1 MRYNYYKLVR
11 DNIPNEINKEDNK
24 KCSYKI
30 LSDEE
35 YKNELDK
42 KLQEESIEFIECHS
56 VEEMADLLE
65 IIDCQIKT
73 FNINMDE
80 VNKAREEK
88 VKAKGGF
95 ENKIYLEYVDE
106 NQNFEEES
114 NNKNKQQSL
123 LNLLSKKDSLSDVQN
138 YVRQVNEL
146 RGFQNQA
153 IQDTM
158 LLLTEEIGELAK
170 AIRKDCTD
178 MRVDI
183 NKLNNYGSIES
194 EIADVFYVLSC
205 VCNKL
210 DINILDALKKKEAE
224 NVNRMWSKV

>member
-11 DNIPNEINKEDNK
+11 DNIPNEINKSGG

-30 LSDEE
+30 LNDEE

-42 KLQEESIEFIECHS
+42 KLQEESNEFIECHS

-65 IIDCQIKT
+65 VIECQIKT
-73 FNINMDE
+73 FNINIDE
-80 VNKAREEK
+80 VKKAREK
-88 VKAKGGF
+88 KAKAKGGF
-95 ENKIYLEYVDE
+95 KNRIYLEYVDE
-106 NQNFEEES
+106 NENIEEKL
-114 NNKNKQQSL
+114 NNRNKQQSL
-123 LNLLSKKDSLSDVQN
+123 LNLLTKKDSLTDVQN

-146 RGFQNQA
+146 RGFQNQDL
-153 IQDTM
+153 QDTM

-170 AIRKDCTD
+170 AIRKDYTD
-178 MRVDI
+178 MSVDI

-224 NVNRMWSKV
+224 NINRTWNKV

>member
-30 LSDEE
+30 LNDEE

-42 KLQEESIEFIECHS
+42 KLQEESNEFIESHS
-56 VEEMADLLE
+56 IEEMADLLE
-65 IIDCQIKT
+65 IIEYQIKT
-73 FNINMDE
+73 FNINIDE
-80 VNKAREEK
+80 VNKARDNK
-88 VKAKGGF
+88 VKLKGGF
-95 ENKIYLEYVDE
+95 KNKIYLEYVDE
-106 NQNFEEES
+106 NENLEEES
-114 NNKNKQQSL
+114 NNKNKQKSL
-123 LNLLSKKDSLSDVQN
+123 LKLLSKKDSLSDVQN
-138 YVRQVNEL
+138 YVKQVNEL

-153 IQDTM
+153 LQDTM

-170 AIRKDCTD
+170 AIRKDYTD
-178 MRVDI
+178 MKVDV
-183 NKLNNYGSIES
+183 NKLSNYGSIES

-224 NVNRMWSKV
+224 NVNRVWNKV

>member
-11 DNIPNEINKEDNK
+11 DNIPNEINKADNK

-30 LSDEE
+30 LSNEE

-42 KLQEESIEFIECHS
+42 KLQEESIEFIESHS

-65 IIDCQIKT
+65 VIEYQIKT
-73 FNINMDE
+73 FNINMNE
-80 VNKAREEK
+80 VNKARENK
-88 VKAKGGF
+88 VKVKGGF

-106 NQNFEEES
+106 NENLEEES

-138 YVRQVNEL
+138 YVKQVNEL

-153 IQDTM
+153 LQDTM
-158 LLLTEEIGELAK
+158 LLLTEEVGELAK
-170 AIRKDCTD
+170 VIRKDYTD
-178 MRVDI
+178 MRVDV

-224 NVNRMWSKV
+224 NVNRTWNKV

>member
-11 DNIPNEINKEDNK
+11 DNIPNEINKSGG

-30 LSDEE
+30 LNDEE

-42 KLQEESIEFIECHS
+42 KLQEESNEFIECHS

-65 IIDCQIKT
+65 VIECQIKT
-73 FNINMDE
+73 FNINIDE
-80 VNKAREEK
+80 VKKAREK
-88 VKAKGGF
+88 KAKAKGGF
-95 ENKIYLEYVDE
+95 KNKIYLEYVDE
-106 NQNFEEES
+106 NENIEEKI
-114 NNKNKQQSL
+114 NNRNKQQSL
-123 LNLLSKKDSLSDVQN
+123 LNLLTKKDSLTDVQN

-146 RGFQNQA
+146 RGFQNQDL
-153 IQDTM
+153 QDTM

-170 AIRKDCTD
+170 AIRKDYTD
-178 MRVDI
+178 MSVDI

-224 NVNRMWSKV
+224 NINRTWNKV

>member
-11 DNIPNEINKEDNK
+11 DNIPYEINKADNK

-42 KLQEESIEFIECHS
+42 KLQEESIEFIESHS

-65 IIDCQIKT
+65 VIEYQIKT

-80 VNKAREEK
+80 VNKARENK
-88 VKAKGGF
+88 VKVKGGF
-95 ENKIYLEYVDE
+95 KNKIYLEYVDE
-106 NQNFEEES
+106 NENLEEES

-138 YVRQVNEL
+138 YVKQVNEL

-153 IQDTM
+153 LQDTM
-158 LLLTEEIGELAK
+158 LLLTEEVGELAK
-170 AIRKDCTD
+170 AIRKDYTD
-178 MRVDI
+178 MRVDV

-224 NVNRMWSKV
+224 NVNRTWNKV

>member
-11 DNIPNEINKEDNK
+11 DNIPNEINKSGG

-30 LSDEE
+30 LNDEE

-42 KLQEESIEFIECHS
+42 KLQEESNEFIECHS

-65 IIDCQIKT
+65 VIECQIKT
-73 FNINMDE
+73 FNINIDE
-80 VNKAREEK
+80 VKKAREK
-88 VKAKGGF
+88 KAKAKGGF
-95 ENKIYLEYVDE
+95 KNKIYLEYVDE
-106 NQNFEEES
+106 NENIEEKL
-114 NNKNKQQSL
+114 NNRNKQQSL
-123 LNLLSKKDSLSDVQN
+123 LNLLTKKDSLTDVQN

-146 RGFQNQA
+146 RGFQNQDL
-153 IQDTM
+153 QDTM

-170 AIRKDCTD
+170 AIRKDYTD
-178 MRVDI
+178 MSVDI

-224 NVNRMWSKV
+224 NINRTWNKV

>member
-30 LSDEE
+30 LNDEE

-42 KLQEESIEFIECHS
+42 KLQEESNEFIESHS

-65 IIDCQIKT
+65 IIEYQIKT
-73 FNINMDE
+73 FNINIDE
-80 VNKAREEK
+80 VNKARDNK
-88 VKAKGGF
+88 VKLKGGF
-95 ENKIYLEYVDE
+95 KNKIYLEYVDE
-106 NQNFEEES
+106 NENLEEES
-114 NNKNKQQSL
+114 NNKNKQKSL
-123 LNLLSKKDSLSDVQN
+123 LKLLSKKDSLSDVQN
-138 YVRQVNEL
+138 YVKQVNEL

-153 IQDTM
+153 LQDTM

-170 AIRKDCTD
+170 AIRKDYTD
-178 MRVDI
+178 MKVDV
-183 NKLNNYGSIES
+183 NKLSNYGSIES

-224 NVNRMWSKV
+224 NVNRVWNKV

>member
-30 LSDEE
+30 LNDEE

-42 KLQEESIEFIECHS
+42 KLQEESNEFIESHS

-65 IIDCQIKT
+65 IIEYQIKT
-73 FNINMDE
+73 FNINIDE
-80 VNKAREEK
+80 VNKARDNK
-88 VKAKGGF
+88 VKLKGGF
-95 ENKIYLEYVDE
+95 KNKIYLEYVDE
-106 NQNFEEES
+106 NENLEEES
-114 NNKNKQQSL
+114 NNKNKQKSL
-123 LNLLSKKDSLSDVQN
+123 LKLLSKKDSLSDVQN
-138 YVRQVNEL
+138 YVKQVNEL
-146 RGFQNQA
+146 RGFQNQEL
-153 IQDTM
+153 QDTM

-170 AIRKDCTD
+170 AIRKDYTD
-178 MRVDI
+178 MKVDV
-183 NKLNNYGSIES
+183 NKLSNYGSIES

-224 NVNRMWSKV
+224 NVNRVWNKV

>member
-11 DNIPNEINKEDNK
+11 DNIPNEINKKDNK

-30 LSDEE
+30 LNDEE

-42 KLQEESIEFIECHS
+42 KLQEESNEFIESHS

-65 IIDCQIKT
+65 IIEYQIKT
-73 FNINMDE
+73 FNINIDE
-80 VNKAREEK
+80 VNRARDNK
-88 VKAKGGF
+88 VKLKGGF
-95 ENKIYLEYVDE
+95 KNKIYLEYVDE
-106 NQNFEEES
+106 NENLEEES

-138 YVRQVNEL
+138 YVKQVNEL
-146 RGFQNQA
+146 RGFQNQTL
-153 IQDTM
+153 QDTM

-170 AIRKDCTD
+170 AIRKDYTD
-178 MRVDI
+178 MKVDV
-183 NKLNNYGSIES
+183 NKLSNYGSIES
-194 EIADVFYVLSC
+194 EVADVFYVLSC

-224 NVNRMWSKV
+224 NVNRTWNKV

>member
-11 DNIPNEINKEDNK
+11 NNIPNEINKVDNR

-65 IIDCQIKT
+65 VIDCQIKT

-80 VNKAREEK
+80 VNK
-88 VKAKGGF
+88 
-95 ENKIYLEYVDE
+95 
-106 NQNFEEES
+106 
-114 NNKNKQQSL
+114 
-123 LNLLSKKDSLSDVQN
+123 
-138 YVRQVNEL
+138 
-146 RGFQNQA
+146 
-153 IQDTM
+153 
-158 LLLTEEIGELAK
+158 
-170 AIRKDCTD
+170 
-178 MRVDI
+178 
-183 NKLNNYGSIES
+183 LNNYGSIES
-194 EIADVFYVLSC
+194 EIVDVFYVLSC

-210 DINILDALKKKEAE
+210 DINILDVLKKKETE
-224 NVNRMWSKV
+224 NVNRKWNKV

>member
-11 DNIPNEINKEDNK
+11 DNIPNEINKSGG

-30 LSDEE
+30 LNDEE
-35 YKNELDK
+35 DKNELDK
-42 KLQEESIEFIECHS
+42 KIQEESNEFIECHS

-65 IIDCQIKT
+65 VIECQIKT
-73 FNINMDE
+73 FNINIDE
-80 VNKAREEK
+80 VKKAREK
-88 VKAKGGF
+88 KAKAKGGF
-95 ENKIYLEYVDE
+95 KNKIYLEYVDE
-106 NQNFEEES
+106 NENIEEKL
-114 NNKNKQQSL
+114 NNRNKQQSL
-123 LNLLSKKDSLSDVQN
+123 LNLLTKKDSLTDVQN

-146 RGFQNQA
+146 RGFQNQDL
-153 IQDTM
+153 QDTM

-170 AIRKDCTD
+170 AIRKDYTD
-178 MRVDI
+178 MSVDI

-224 NVNRMWSKV
+224 NINRTWNKV

>member
-30 LSDEE
+30 LNDEE

-42 KLQEESIEFIECHS
+42 KLQEESNEFIESHS

-65 IIDCQIKT
+65 IIEYQIKT
-73 FNINMDE
+73 FNINIDE
-80 VNKAREEK
+80 VNKARDNK
-88 VKAKGGF
+88 VKLKGGF
-95 ENKIYLEYVDE
+95 KNKIYLEYVDE
-106 NQNFEEES
+106 NENLEEES
-114 NNKNKQQSL
+114 NNKNKQKSL
-123 LNLLSKKDSLSDVQN
+123 LKLLSKKDSLSDVQN
-138 YVRQVNEL
+138 YVKQVNEL

-153 IQDTM
+153 LQDTM

-170 AIRKDCTD
+170 AIRKDYTD
-178 MRVDI
+178 MKVDV
-183 NKLNNYGSIES
+183 NKLSNYGGIES

-224 NVNRMWSKV
+224 NVNRVWNKV

>member
-11 DNIPNEINKEDNK
+11 DNIPNEINKADNK

-30 LSDEE
+30 LSNEE

-42 KLQEESIEFIECHS
+42 KLQEESIEFIESHS

-65 IIDCQIKT
+65 VIEYQIKT
-73 FNINMDE
+73 FNINMNE
-80 VNKAREEK
+80 VNKARENK
-88 VKAKGGF
+88 VKVKGGF

-106 NQNFEEES
+106 NENLEEES

-138 YVRQVNEL
+138 YVKQVNEL

-153 IQDTM
+153 LQDTM
-158 LLLTEEIGELAK
+158 LLLTEEVGELAK
-170 AIRKDCTD
+170 AIRKDYTD
-178 MRVDI
+178 MRVDV

-224 NVNRMWSKV
+224 NVNRTWNKV

>member
-11 DNIPNEINKEDNK
+11 DNIPNEINKSGG

-30 LSDEE
+30 LNDEE

-42 KLQEESIEFIECHS
+42 KLQEESNEFIECHS

-65 IIDCQIKT
+65 VIECQIKT
-73 FNINMDE
+73 FNINIDE
-80 VNKAREEK
+80 VKKAREK
-88 VKAKGGF
+88 KAKAKGGF
-95 ENKIYLEYVDE
+95 KNKIYLEYVDE
-106 NQNFEEES
+106 NENIEEKL
-114 NNKNKQQSL
+114 NNRNKQQSL
-123 LNLLSKKDSLSDVQN
+123 LNLLTKKDSLTDVQN

-146 RGFQNQA
+146 RGFQNQDL
-153 IQDTM
+153 QDTM
-158 LLLTEEIGELAK
+158 LLLTEEIGEIAK
-170 AIRKDCTD
+170 AIRKDYTD
-178 MRVDI
+178 MSVDI

-224 NVNRMWSKV
+224 NINRTWNKV